1 MCDYEEMYYDYVPD
15 EVTVKIS
22 DVIKEELNNR
32 LGSDLDEL
40 KRLRESDKEKQ
51 NKIYELQR
59 EVKNIKQEYDQ
70 KLKNALLEK
79 EREVK
84 RKIFQGF
91 TIKDKVFF
99 IDSRYINESC
109 PTCEKGKIKVTI
121 NEREEKVQCPHCNGQ
136 GEKHIWTA
144 YVRQGE
150 ISQVDFKTWYDESE
164 KCTESYFYINTD
176 KTDRKDSSKQNIKN
190 IFKTEEE
197 AVKEC
202 ELRNNKEK

>member
-1 MCDYEEMYYDYVPD
+1 MYPDEEYYEYVPD
-15 EVTVKIS
+15 EVSLKIHEI
-22 DVIKEELNNR
+22 IKEEVNASLKSN
-32 LGSDLDEL
+32 LSEL
-40 KRLRESDKEKQ
+40 SRLRKSDKEQ
-51 NKIYELQR
+51 RDKIYELQR
-59 EVKNIKQEYDQ
+59 EVKNTKEEYDQ
-70 KLKNALLEK
+70 KLKTALLEK

-91 TIKDKVFF
+91 TMRDKVFF
-99 IDSRYINESC
+99 IDSRYINEPC

-121 NEREEKVQCPHCNGQ
+121 NGEEEKVQCPHCNGQ

-176 KTDRKDSSKQNIKN
+176 KTDKKDSSKQNIKN

-197 AVKEC
+197 AIKEC